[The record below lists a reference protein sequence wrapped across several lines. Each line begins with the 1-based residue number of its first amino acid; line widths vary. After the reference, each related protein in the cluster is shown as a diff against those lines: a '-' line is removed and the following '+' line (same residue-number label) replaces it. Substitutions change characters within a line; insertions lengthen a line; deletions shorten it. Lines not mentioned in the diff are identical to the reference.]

1 MILDERVE
9 VKKLSFINGL
19 VRYLQDTFGLKGDIE
34 GQFWHESKCY
44 DKYEL
49 RVYGDGETKETVN
62 KIKEHLC
69 GLLNDK
75 DCTFKYGHILHDSYF
90 IEFNYLD
97 KDILLA
103 LHTFLK
109 IKGYDI
115 KKYLGAWGR
124 RL

>member
-1 MILDERVE
+1 M
-9 VKKLSFINGL
+9 
-19 VRYLQDTFGLKGDIE
+19 QDTFGLKGDIE

-49 RVYGDGETKETVN
+49 RVYGHYETKETVN
-62 KIKEHLC
+62 KIAEHLH
-69 GLLNDK
+69 GLLNDRNYK
-75 DCTFKYGHILHDSYF
+75 LKYGHIMKTSYG

-97 KDILLA
+97 KDILLS
-103 LHTFLK
+103 LHTFLR